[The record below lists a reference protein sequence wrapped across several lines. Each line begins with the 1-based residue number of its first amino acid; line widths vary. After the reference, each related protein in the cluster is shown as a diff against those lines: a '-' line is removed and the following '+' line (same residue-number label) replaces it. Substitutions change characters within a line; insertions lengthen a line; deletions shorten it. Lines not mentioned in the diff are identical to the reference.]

1 MEKVLEVKNLNK
13 SFDSFKLKDISFS
26 LESDCITG
34 FVGANGA
41 GKTTTIK
48 LILDLIKKDSGEIRY
63 FNEGL
68 DVSSNRV
75 KNRIGFVLDDGH
87 FYDCLSISEMKNVI
101 AAAYSNWDEREFKRY
116 LEKFRLDPNQKIAT
130 LSKGMKMKFALTMA
144 MSHHAD
150 LLIMDEPT
158 SGLDPLVRSEFL
170 GILLEYMKTG
180 EKCVLFSTHIT
191 SDLERVA
198 DVLVFIDN
206 GELILNEEK
215 DVLLDTYRIV
225 KGDNSNLS
233 ERTRELFVSLRETE
247 YGFEGIT
254 DQAKAVQQQI
264 PDVLVERA
272 SIEDV
277 FLGYTRG

>member
-130 LSKGMKMKFALTMA
+130 LSKGMKNKFALTMA

-170 GILLEYMKTG
+170 DILLEYMKTG

-191 SDLERVA
+191 SDLER
-198 DVLVFIDN
+198 
-206 GELILNEEK
+206 
-215 DVLLDTYRIV
+215 
-225 KGDNSNLS
+225 
-233 ERTRELFVSLRETE
+233 
-247 YGFEGIT
+247 
-254 DQAKAVQQQI
+254 
-264 PDVLVERA
+264 
-272 SIEDV
+272 
-277 FLGYTRG
+277 

>member
-1 MEKVLEVKNLNK
+1 MEVLAIYTRYITD
-13 SFDSFKLKDISFS
+13 SSFKLKDISFS

-130 LSKGMKMKFALTMA
+130 LSKGMKNKFALTMA

-170 GILLEYMKTG
+170 DILLEYMKTG

-254 DQAKAVQQQI
+254 NQAKAVQQQI

>member
-170 GILLEYMKTG
+170 DILLEYMKTG

-254 DQAKAVQQQI
+254 NQAKAVQQQI

>member
-1 MEKVLEVKNLNK
+1 MEVLAIYTRYITD
-13 SFDSFKLKDISFS
+13 SSFKLKDISFS

-116 LEKFRLDPNQKIAT
+116 LEKFRLDSVWQ
-130 LSKGMKMKFALTMA
+130 SK
-144 MSHHAD
+144 S
-150 LLIMDEPT
+150 
-158 SGLDPLVRSEFL
+158 S
-170 GILLEYMKTG
+170 
-180 EKCVLFSTHIT
+180 
-191 SDLERVA
+191 
-198 DVLVFIDN
+198 
-206 GELILNEEK
+206 
-215 DVLLDTYRIV
+215 
-225 KGDNSNLS
+225 
-233 ERTRELFVSLRETE
+233 
-247 YGFEGIT
+247 
-254 DQAKAVQQQI
+254 
-264 PDVLVERA
+264 
-272 SIEDV
+272 
-277 FLGYTRG
+277 

>member
-1 MEKVLEVKNLNK
+1 MDKVLEVKNLNK
-13 SFDSFKLKDISFS
+13 SFGSFRLKDIGFS

-48 LILDLIKKDSGEIRY
+48 LLLDLIKRDSGEIRY
-63 FNEGL
+63 FNDDF

-87 FYDCLSISEMKNVI
+87 FYDCLTVLEMKNVI
-101 AAAYSNWDEREFKRY
+101 SAAYSNWDEGEFKKY
-116 LEKFRLDPNQKIAT
+116 LQRFCLDPNQRIST

-170 GILLEYMKTG
+170 DILLEYMKTG

-198 DVLVFIDN
+198 DALIFIDN
-206 GELILNEEK
+206 GEIILKEEK
-215 DVLLDTYRIV
+215 DVLLDIYRIV
-225 KGDNSNLS
+225 KGDNDSLS
-233 ERTRELFVSLRETE
+233 EHTRELFVSLRETE
-247 YGFEGIT
+247 YGFEGVT
-254 DQAKAVQQQI
+254 NQAKAVQEQI
-264 PDVLVERA
+264 PDVLIEKA